1 MILQLNQDTND
12 FEATS
17 MEYSLIKTLGLDF
30 LTNKKNS
37 TPYGVMRSW
46 NKMEIRNFG
55 IIGLV
60 NCLNRISV
68 DPPQEIFDKDLVM
81 K

>member
-17 MEYSLIKTLGLDF
+17 MEYLLIKTLGLDF

-37 TPYGVMRSW
+37 TPYGEMRSW
-46 NKMEIRNFG
+46 KNG
-55 IIGLV
+55 
-60 NCLNRISV
+60 
-68 DPPQEIFDKDLVM
+68 DKEFWNYWACQLFE
-81 K
+81 